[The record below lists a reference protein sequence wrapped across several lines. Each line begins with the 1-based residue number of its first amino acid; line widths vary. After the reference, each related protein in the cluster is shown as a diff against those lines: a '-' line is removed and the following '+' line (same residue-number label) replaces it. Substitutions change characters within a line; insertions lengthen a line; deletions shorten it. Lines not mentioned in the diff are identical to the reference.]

1 MTNNVTVTSLSA
13 SLQHKTYAARDR
25 LCQIALNRKLL
36 RNIFAKSRKTANYRE
51 ISKSG
56 VNFQVAL
63 KQNHAKINGVKRDLP
78 VFGAFLLSNA
88 VDDVGPLHRV

>member
-1 MTNNVTVTSLSA
+1 VTPLSA
-13 SLQHKTYAARDR
+13 SLQNKTCAARDR

-36 RNIFAKSRKTANYRE
+36 RIIFANSRKTANYRK

-63 KQNHAKINGVKRDLP
+63 KQNGAKRNSVKRDLP
-78 VFGAFLLSNA
+78 VCGVFLLSNA
-88 VDDVGPLHRV
+88 VDEVGPLHRV